1 MNIHEIRTEAEYR
14 AALKEAS
21 ALVDSDPALET
32 PEGKRL
38 NTLVGIVQA
47 YEATYVPVDG
57 ALVDSIRA
65 IVAGV
70 EVDFRQTSAARAWP
84 RGHALNITLASTEN
98 SVVMGSSVQEKKMH
112 YPVMTE
118 KQVADRWQI
127 SLKTLRRWRLD
138 GEGSVWHKLFRHVRY
153 HEADVLEFEHCSA
166 QHLMT
171 LLGIKRDFK
180 PEVPEAAQGLDAK
193 AEDNYFTAKAIAE
206 AASLLIHLF
215 RDQAERNRK
224 RVPHLMLVGNL
235 RFSLPAILEWEMT
248 NSVVGSAA
256 AAVRDEAESPTAPSE
271 PAKRWHEIVREQD
284 AARFDSAP

>member
-70 EVDFRQTSAARAWP
+70 EVDFRQTSAARAW
-84 RGHALNITLASTEN
+84 RREHALKITLASTVN

-118 KQVADRWQI
+118 KHVADRWQV

-138 GEGSVWHKLFRHVRY
+138 GEGPVWHKLFRHVRY
-153 HEADVLEFEHCSA
+153 HEADVLEFEHSSA

-180 PEVPEAAQGLDAK
+180 PEEPEAAQGLDAK
-193 AEDNYFTAKAIAE
+193 AEDNYFTAKEIAE
-206 AASLLIHLF
+206 AASLPIHLF

-235 RFSLPAILEWEMT
+235 RFSLPAILEWEMA

-256 AAVRDEAESPTAPSE
+256 AAVSDESESPTAPSE

>member
-1 MNIHEIRTEAEYR
+1 
-14 AALKEAS
+14 
-21 ALVDSDPALET
+21 
-32 PEGKRL
+32 
-38 NTLVGIVQA
+38 
-47 YEATYVPVDG
+47 
-57 ALVDSIRA
+57 
-65 IVAGV
+65 
-70 EVDFRQTSAARAWP
+70 
-84 RGHALNITLASTEN
+84 
-98 SVVMGSSVQEKKMH
+98 MH

-118 KQVADRWQI
+118 KHVADRWQV

-138 GEGSVWHKLFRHVRY
+138 GEGPVWHKLFRHVHY
-153 HEADVLEFEHCSA
+153 HEADVLEFEHSSA

-193 AEDNYFTAKAIAE
+193 AEDNYFTAKEIAE
-206 AASLLIHLF
+206 AASLPIHLF

-235 RFSLPAILEWEMT
+235 RFSLPAILEWEMA

-256 AAVRDEAESPTAPSE
+256 AAVSDEAQSPEAPSE